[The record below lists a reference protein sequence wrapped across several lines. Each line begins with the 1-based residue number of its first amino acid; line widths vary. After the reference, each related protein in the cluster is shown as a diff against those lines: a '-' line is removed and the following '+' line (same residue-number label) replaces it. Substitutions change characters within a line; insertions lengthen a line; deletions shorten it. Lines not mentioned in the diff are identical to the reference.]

1 MQIYDIPV
9 DSLNRETTDHGTEEF
24 RFALYDT
31 RISSNV
37 LGRIVWHWHEELQ
50 FCAVLEGAVDF
61 HVHGDRITVCEGEGI
76 FINVGQLH
84 EALNHPGSS
93 GRYLCVDFH
102 PELISGSAVSIIRS
116 LYVRPYITE
125 NSLPYLKID
134 SSDVIISEL
143 LELAGIYEKKEN
155 GYEIDIEILLLG
167 IWKKIIISMS
177 PAETDEEPDGGQER
191 IKEIIRWV
199 DAHYMEKFDLS
210 VLAGHVGLSKS
221 YCCREFRKRMKCTI
235 SDFLLARRLSAAT
248 EMLTSSDDPVT
259 EIAYS
264 CGFGSTSYFIE
275 KFRTESG
282 CTPLAYRKKFY
293 NKIK

>member
-1 MQIYDIPV
+1 MEKIPAPKGDPDKPLKALIFDSYYDNYKGVVI
-9 DSLNRETTDHGTEEF
+9 L
-24 RFALYDT
+24 A
-31 RISSNV
+31 RIFS
-37 LGRIVWHWHEELQ
+37 
-50 FCAVLEGAVDF
+50 GAVRKGDTIRMMNTGTVHEVTEVGTYSPG

-199 DAHYMEKFDLS
+199 DAHYM
-210 VLAGHVGLSKS
+210 
-221 YCCREFRKRMKCTI
+221 YQ
-235 SDFLLARRLSAAT
+235 RRRF
-248 EMLTSSDDPVT
+248 V
-259 EIAYS
+259 
-264 CGFGSTSYFIE
+264 
-275 KFRTESG
+275 
-282 CTPLAYRKKFY
+282 
-293 NKIK
+293 